1 MPVGTE
7 GSSGSMQHMRIAGFS
22 VPVTHR
28 AGAGQ
33 SAAPAA
39 PGGTAIPLLLFT
51 FGGLALIAGIAYAK
65 DQLK

>member
-1 MPVGTE
+1 
-7 GSSGSMQHMRIAGFS
+7 MRIAGFS
-22 VPVTHR
+22 VPMASRVGT
-28 AGAGQ
+28 GQ

-51 FGGLALIAGIAYAK
+51 FGGLTLIAGIAYAK